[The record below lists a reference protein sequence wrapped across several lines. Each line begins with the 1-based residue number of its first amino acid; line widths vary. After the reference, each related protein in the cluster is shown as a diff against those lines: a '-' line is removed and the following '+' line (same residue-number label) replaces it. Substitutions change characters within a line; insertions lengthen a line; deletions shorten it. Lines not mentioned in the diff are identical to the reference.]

1 LIYSIAADA
10 QFKLFFCGFFVFYQ
24 LLISRYFENISPCIC
39 EITVGFASIVKL
51 TAMKLS
57 LSCLLML
64 LVFSLS
70 GNAQMPVLKIKTAN
84 AKQEAVSLQKLNI
97 DVQITGNIAKTLMTM
112 TFYNNSDKVLE
123 GELTFP
129 MPEGV
134 TISRYALDINGKMR
148 EAVPVEKTK
157 ATEVFESVE
166 RRRVDPGLLEKV
178 EGNNFRT
185 RIYPMP
191 AKGKRTIIIGYE
203 EELKFDKN
211 NTLRYHLPLDYNQAI
226 ADFTLKTT
234 VFESLV
240 KPELVEQPDGSFSF
254 KNVGNTYLAEMKESN
269 YQPQKGITIN
279 LPKLTN
285 MPEVQMQKASSGYYF
300 LVNVYPK
307 EQSRPRVLS
316 NQLGLIWDCSLSGLQ
331 RDLKKELALLDLI
344 IKQKQNLTIN
354 LGLLNN
360 TFKNGGSFVIA
371 NGDWTFLKKR
381 LESIIYDGGTNFSSI
396 NQRALIGN
404 EYIFFTD
411 GLSTFGKNTVFLNK
425 PIHTINSSSKAD
437 YSTLKYISLKSGGES
452 INLNN
457 TNVENAFKQLNEEQL
472 QYLGIKNS
480 GEVRQTYPSMH
491 VNVTGHLAV
500 AGILSQYS
508 TNIVLQFGY
517 GNTVVSEQT
526 VRLDPTAQSL
536 STIDVSRIWAQKK
549 IAEMDI
555 QYEINKVEISQL
567 SKQFGIVTRNTS
579 LIVLE
584 NVDDYLRYDIVPP
597 AELRQ
602 QYDAVIKQRK
612 ADILEKKTDLLND
625 AVAMS
630 KVLKTWWNTDFS
642 RPPKN
647 DQVKFPSPV
656 VVGDGAAAAE
666 PVTVGNPASANRR
679 EAQQAQE
686 VMLRRREAEAS
697 KTEDNKLE
705 SVRLYGYSSPA
716 TVNQA
721 LQGSVPGLSVSY
733 SSTKVVEQAVII
745 VPEYK
750 SDKDYMKSLTGTP
763 NEAYEKYLTIRPQY
777 LSTPT
782 FYFDVANW
790 FYQQA
795 DSTRALTIL
804 SNIADLDLENADLF
818 KVLAYKLKQTK
829 EYRSELFVTEKILQW
844 RPMDAQSYRDYALA
858 LADNGAYQQAL
869 DNLYKVLTQSYNS
882 QSADRDDGIEEI
894 IIAEINNL
902 IAKYG
907 SLLNTKGIDKRLI
920 QTLPVDIRVV
930 LNWNKNDT
938 DIDLWLTDPKGE
950 KCYYSNQSTAIGGRI
965 SNDFTDGY
973 GPEQFMLKKAIKG
986 SYKIEVDYY
995 GDRQVSI
1002 GGPTTVTAEIYT
1014 RYSTG
1019 RQERKIII
1027 LPLEE
1032 GNKNKGHLIGEFKF

>member
-1 LIYSIAADA
+1 
-10 QFKLFFCGFFVFYQ
+10 
-24 LLISRYFENISPCIC
+24 
-39 EITVGFASIVKL
+39 
-51 TAMKLS
+51 MKLS
-57 LSCLLML
+57 LFCLFTL
-64 LVFSLS
+64 LIFSLV
-70 GNAQMPVLKIKTAN
+70 GNAQMPVLKVKTTN
-84 AKQEAVSLQKLNI
+84 AQQEAVKLQKLNI

-134 TISRYALDINGKMR
+134 TISCYALDINGKMR
-148 EAVPVEKTK
+148 EAVPVEKAK
-157 ATEVFESVE
+157 ATEVFESIE

-191 AKGKRTIIIGYE
+191 AKGKRTIIVGYE
-203 EELKFDKN
+203 EELKFQKN
-211 NTLRYHLPLDYNQAI
+211 NVLQYHLPLDYNQII

-240 KPELVEQPDGSFSF
+240 QPELAEQPDGSFSF
-254 KNVGNTYLAEMKESN
+254 KNTGNTYLAEMKRTN
-269 YQPQKGITIN
+269 YQPQKAITIN
-279 LPKLTN
+279 LPKRAD

-300 LVNVYPK
+300 LVNVFPQ

-316 NQLGLIWDCSLSGLQ
+316 NQIGIIWDCSLSGLQ
-331 RDLKKELALLDLI
+331 RDLKKELELLDLL

-360 TFKNGGSFVIA
+360 TFKNGGSFIIT
-371 NGDWTFLKKR
+371 NGDWTSLKKR
-381 LESIIYDGGTNFSSI
+381 LENIIYDGGTNFSSI

-411 GLSTFGKNTVFLNK
+411 GLSTFGKNTVLLTK
-425 PIHTINSSSKAD
+425 PIHTVNSSNKAD
-437 YSTLKYISLKSGGES
+437 YSTLKYISLKSGGEF

-457 TNVENAFKQLNEEQL
+457 TKVEVAFKQLSEEQL

-508 TNIVLQFGY
+508 TNVIFQFGY

-526 VRLDPTAQSL
+526 VRLDPNAQAL
-536 STIDVSRIWAQKK
+536 SSIDVSRIWAQKK

-555 QYEINKVEISQL
+555 QYEINKVQISQL

-584 NVDDYLRYDIVPP
+584 SVDDYLRYDIVPP
-597 AELRQ
+597 AELRA
-602 QYDAVIKQRK
+602 QYDAVLKQRR
-612 ADILEKKTDLLND
+612 ADMLERKTDLMKD
-625 AVAMS
+625 AIEMS
-630 KVLKTWWNTDFS
+630 KTLKTWWNTEFS
-642 RPPKN
+642 NRPAKN
-647 DQVKFPSPV
+647 DQQKFPRPVPVGDSATAYNEV
-656 VVGDGAAAAE
+656 VV
-666 PVTVGNPASANRR
+666 VQNQGNANRM
-679 EAQQAQE
+679 ANQQAQE
-686 VMLRRREAEAS
+686 VVLRRREAESQAS
-697 KTEDNKLE
+697 KTADDKVG
-705 SVRLYGYSSPA
+705 SAVLYGYSSP
-716 TVNQA
+716 VPISSA
-721 LQGSVPGLSVSY
+721 LQGRVAGVSVNTSSSTSY
-733 SSTKVVEQAVII
+733 SEAKMVEKAVII
-745 VPEYK
+745 VPEFK

-763 NEAYEKYLTIRPQY
+763 KEAYEKYLTIRPQY

-829 EYRSELFVTEKILQW
+829 AYKAELFVTEKILQW

-869 DNLYKVLTQSYNS
+869 DNLYKVLTQSYNTQTS
-882 QSADRDDGIEEI
+882 DRDDGIEEI

-902 IAKYG
+902 IAKYS
-907 SLLNTKGIDKRLI
+907 SLLNTKGVDKRLI
-920 QTLPVDIRVV
+920 QPLPVDIRVV

-995 GDRQVSI
+995 GDRQITI

-1014 RYSTG
+1014 RYATG
-1019 RQERKIII
+1019 KQEREIII

-1032 GNKNKGHLIGEFKF
+1032 RNENKGHLIGEFRF